1 MTLVRLSVIPP
12 AQQSVSLYAPAVI
25 RFLLS
30 AAVFL
35 GSAAIGLLVADL
47 VLDDMSVDGTSFVIV
62 VVVFAAL
69 QAVLQPFI
77 AKMARQYAPPLLGG
91 IGLVTTFVAL
101 VITALVSDGL
111 QISGVDTWIFASLIV
126 WIATMIAT
134 LLLPLLV
141 FRKVRQERH
150 SSPEA

>member
-1 MTLVRLSVIPP
+1 MSSLP
-12 AQQSVSLYAPAVI
+12 AQQSASLYAPAVI

-150 SSPEA
+150 STPEA